1 MKVIGYIRVST
12 QGQARDGY
20 SLAYQEDEIKTYCQT
35 HGYTLLRLFK
45 DEGISG
51 AKVDEEALEVDRL
64 GFQEMVKSENDEILY
79 YEGGIPTNSAYISE
93 MKKDWSNVPESI
105 MEFYEKLHNG
115 FYYLP
120 SRAMGLVQVERITHF
135 EGHEWGILEELDEPL
150 GINMSTTYGFFEN
163 GMGDM
168 LL

>member
-93 MKKDWSNVPESI
+93 MKKIGRMFQNQLWSSTKSYI
-105 MEFYEKLHNG
+105 MG
-115 FYYLP
+115 FIIY
-120 SRAMGLVQVERITHF
+120 QVEL
-135 EGHEWGILEELDEPL
+135 WDLYKWNALLILRV
-150 GINMSTTYGFFEN
+150 MN
-163 GMGDM
+163 GEY
-168 LL
+168 LKN